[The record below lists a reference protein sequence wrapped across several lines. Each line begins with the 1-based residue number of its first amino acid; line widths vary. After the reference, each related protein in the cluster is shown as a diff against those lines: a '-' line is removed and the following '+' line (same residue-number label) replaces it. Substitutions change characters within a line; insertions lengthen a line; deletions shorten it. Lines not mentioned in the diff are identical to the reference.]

1 MRFQILSAS
10 QMLSLMAATTLG
22 LFLISSRAKRTAQM
36 NAAAMR
42 RAFLGGSDTE
52 PMVGE
57 YMAKGQAFREMQTA
71 SSVSPDRLWRS
82 LSVSSIHRGRER
94 NF

>member
-71 SSVSPDRLWRS
+71 SVSPDRLWRP